1 MSYATLVL
9 IGFSHERAMPG
20 VTEKGEAAMAT
31 TKSPLMKAIR
41 FHEYGGL
48 DVLKYEE
55 VPRPEPQAGEVLIQV
70 RAASVNPFDL
80 AVREGWVASLIPLQL
95 PAIAGVDVAGIVR
108 ATGEGV
114 TEFRLGQQ
122 VYGFL
127 NRYSGA
133 YAEYAVA
140 AVETIAPHPQ
150 TLDSVQAASVP
161 LAATAAWQA
170 LFDVGGLKEGQT
182 VLIHGG
188 AGGVGTFAVQLA
200 KRKGAQVLATAS
212 TQHLEYVF
220 SLGADQV
227 IDYTTTPFE
236 TVAHAVDVV
245 LDLIGGETQ
254 QRSWGVLKAGGILVS
269 LLAPPSEE
277 EAATYGVR
285 TGFLGAQPS
294 TGLLQELASL
304 LDSGQIKPHVD
315 KVFPLEHAQQAQQL
329 KRDGH
334 IQGKIVLKIAD

>member
-48 DVLKYEE
+48 AVLKYEE

-212 TQHLEYVF
+212 TQHLEYVY

-227 IDYTTTPFE
+227 IDYNTTPFE

-245 LDLIGGETQ
+245 LDLI
-254 QRSWGVLKAGGILVS
+254 AGGILVS